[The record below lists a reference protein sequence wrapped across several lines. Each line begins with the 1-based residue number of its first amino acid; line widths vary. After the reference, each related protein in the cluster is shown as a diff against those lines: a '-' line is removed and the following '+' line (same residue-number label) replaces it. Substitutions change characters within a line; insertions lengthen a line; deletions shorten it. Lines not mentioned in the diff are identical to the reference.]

1 MNSAV
6 TKRVLALVIGVVTMV
21 MAIAPAAY
29 AGESDGGSTHRRT
42 FTTSGGSGGSGDSG
56 SASGGVG
63 AGAGGMAVTGG
74 QDLMVPALLTGA
86 GLLVLSAGGFAFR
99 RRNEFEATG
108 GINR

>member
-29 AGESDGGSTHRRT
+29 AGEDGGSTHHRRT
-42 FTTSGGSGGSGDSG
+42 FTSSGSGGSGDSG

-63 AGAGGMAVTGG
+63 AGAGGMALKGG

-99 RRNEFEATG
+99 RRNELEATG